1 MIVTQAIG
9 CSYVSCYRSQ
19 QLILHTGARSKSNV
33 LMPFFFCQIS
43 SLSLSLSL
51 SPYIY
56 VYIYIQL
63 YFIFFNFFFFI
74 YLCTS
79 CLCPIVDR
87 ETRQSSA
94 TYVPGAMSQPLDA
107 PWFLAGRSEVSR
119 LAHSF
124 VLPIWLPSSSPPE
137 VSTLTC
143 PYVTFQPTT
152 IYQYIDLHISISTI
166 YSSIYLFIIYISSI
180 YTYIY
185 HL

>member
-1 MIVTQAIG
+1 M
-9 CSYVSCYRSQ
+9 
-19 QLILHTGARSKSNV
+19 
-33 LMPFFFCQIS
+33 
-43 SLSLSLSL
+43 
-51 SPYIY
+51 
-56 VYIYIQL
+56 
-63 YFIFFNFFFFI
+63 
-74 YLCTS
+74 
-79 CLCPIVDR
+79 DR

-94 TYVPGAMSQPLDA
+94 THVPGAMSQPLDA

-124 VLPIWLPSSSPPE
+124 VLPIGLPFSSPPE

-143 PYVTFQPTT
+143 PYITFQPTT

-185 HL
+185 HLQIYISTYLYIYIYISIYLYTYTSIYLSIYQ

>member
-1 MIVTQAIG
+1 MCV
-9 CSYVSCYRSQ
+9 CVCVFNYVSIFPF
-19 QLILHTGARSKSNV
+19 LIN
-33 LMPFFFCQIS
+33 
-43 SLSLSLSL
+43 
-51 SPYIY
+51 
-56 VYIYIQL
+56 
-63 YFIFFNFFFFI
+63 FFI
-74 YLCTS
+74 YLSTS
-79 CLCPIVDR
+79 WSCPIVDR

-94 TYVPGAMSQPLDA
+94 THVPGAMSQPLDA
-107 PWFLAGRSEVSR
+107 AWFLAGRSEVSR

-180 YTYIY
+180 YTYISIY

>member
-1 MIVTQAIG
+1 M
-9 CSYVSCYRSQ
+9 
-19 QLILHTGARSKSNV
+19 
-33 LMPFFFCQIS
+33 
-43 SLSLSLSL
+43 
-51 SPYIY
+51 
-56 VYIYIQL
+56 YIYIQL
-63 YFIFFNFFFFI
+63 CFNFSFFKYFF
-74 YLCTS
+74 YLFKYILFLSHCGQRDKAV
-79 CLCPIVDR
+79 LCYTCAWSNKP
-87 ETRQSSA
+87 
-94 TYVPGAMSQPLDA
+94 PLDA